1 MMHPISH
8 SRNTL
13 LLLFITLVS
22 AGCSEEVSVSAP
34 PTDVPIT
41 ESTSA
46 ITVDS
51 ATETAIQSL
60 LANYIIQIDSDFSGV
75 NDSLATLHESITSL
89 INTPDNDALAAAQN
103 SWLDSYTNYE
113 LSALHRYFADTAVDE
128 NSALEL
134 FQLQYQLNQWPIL
147 PGYLDYVGDY
157 PESGIVNDM
166 TVALNSENLREQH
179 GAFDVS
185 EASVGFHVLEFML
198 WGENQTDGPRPIA
211 DFLPQ
216 LEPTPEQ
223 ASDGMA
229 VADLSNNRRRVFLIT
244 VADAL
249 TEDFASYMSVWSG
262 GSAQLR
268 LELSSLDGATLLLLT
283 LDAMTAMLTE
293 ELLLKSLYPMLN
305 GDFEQSLP
313 SPYSKTSQNVA
324 SSHLSALEQLLL
336 ETPSDDER
344 SLDEILTGFS
354 TEYAEFFLQSFDASK
369 ECLVI
374 LYSDDLQAGTD
385 TEFKVVECI
394 NLLTNMVDYFEQIK
408 IALSSN
414 A

>member
-1 MMHPISH
+1 MMQSTSH
-8 SRNTL
+8 CRL
-13 LLLFITLVS
+13 LLSLLFTTLVS
-22 AGCSEEVSVSAP
+22 VGCSEEVSVSAP
-34 PTDVPIT
+34 PAEVPAVESNAAISIDATT
-41 ESTSA
+41 ES
-46 ITVDS
+46 
-51 ATETAIQSL
+51 AIQSL
-60 LANYIIQIDSDFSGV
+60 LASYIIQIDSDFSGV
-75 NDSLATLHESITSL
+75 NDSLEMLRASIASL
-89 INTPDNDALAAAQN
+89 INSPDNDALATAQN
-103 SWLDSYTNYE
+103 RWLDSYTNYE
-113 LSALHRYFADTAVDE
+113 LTTLHRYFADTAVDE
-128 NSALEL
+128 NNALEL

-166 TVALNSENLREQH
+166 TVALNTENLREQH

-198 WGENQTDGPRPIA
+198 WGENQSDGPRPIE
-211 DFLPQ
+211 DFLPE

-229 VADLSNNRRRVFLIT
+229 VADLSNNRRRIFLNT

-268 LELSSLDGATLLLLT
+268 LDLSSNDGTTLLLLI

-313 SPYSKTSQNVA
+313 SPYSKTSQTVA
-324 SSHLSALEQLLL
+324 SSHLSALERLLL

-344 SLDEILTGFS
+344 SLDDILTGFS

-369 ECLVI
+369 ECLVV
-374 LYSDDLQAGTD
+374 LYSDELQAGTD

-408 IALSSN
+408 IALSAN